1 MILYPYQIIST
12 SNVRSANLLNT
23 YSSDVRR
30 HSEVVNPVHERDL
43 FLALGNDVMDDVHLF
58 AVVDTGVQKQ
68 RLRTRKRCT
77 HNFTL

>member
-1 MILYPYQIIST
+1 MYVVQI
-12 SNVRSANLLNT
+12 LNT

-30 HSEVVNPVHERDL
+30 HKWSRELVHERDL

-58 AVVDTGVQKQ
+58 AVVDTGVRNK
-68 RLRTRKRCT
+68 RLKDRKRCT